1 MIETSHPFEKT
12 AHVSERF
19 GKMIGRKH
27 MRTHDY
33 TGFVRGKVGA
43 HAVGNF
49 FEDVLVE
56 NAVVVAVAAPGHN
69 RNQQKK
75 GATAFI
81 DYGFGAVFCNGKQLF
96 VAVAAGLLSF
106 EVGKRSFDVSVFA
119 LGEHGIAQLPQ
130 ASFIGQRLQM
140 RCALRK
146 NAHDADKFVADIVET
161 DFGAHDQDKGWK

>member
-1 MIETSHPFEKT
+1 MVI
-12 AHVSERF
+12 
-19 GKMIGRKH
+19 
-27 MRTHDY
+27 
-33 TGFVRGKVGA
+33 
-43 HAVGNF
+43 
-49 FEDVLVE
+49 
-56 NAVVVAVAAPGHN
+56 AVAAPGHN
-69 RNQQKK
+69 WNQQKK
-75 GATAFI
+75 GAAAFI
-81 DYGFGAVFCNGKQLF
+81 NYGLGAVFCNGKQLF